1 MKTISIL
8 KRYKFEFILNLL
20 AIIFYFFIYENL
32 HFQLSEKI
40 MFSTPD
46 SISYLNVSKWI
57 DTGKISNSI
66 VIRPFLFPLILFFCL
81 KIGYLTIWCFNLIL
95 WIISY
100 NLIYLTV
107 IIITKNKKYAVLSTL
122 IFITNISLITMSFHA
137 LTELT
142 ATFLISLFCHILV
155 KYRFEENKIKT
166 FHFLI
171 IILIILSLIKPVF
184 FYFTIF
190 FGLFMLIKGYLN
202 IYFHKPKLLFLLILI
217 TSPLLVQTS
226 INKTLFNTFSI
237 SKIGNQTITDYFLSD
252 GIIHLKKKNRNDA
265 RNIARRMNK
274 DEKFELL
281 INNKMLYLR
290 IFKNNIIEN
299 IKSSSNFL
307 NYPKGSIS
315 HKMYEV
321 MIDLNNIYFKIHFI
335 FAFLIPFSMIK
346 PFKYNLI
353 KRSLIVT
360 IYSLLIF
367 ILITSGVSNRQGD
380 RLILPSIGCWP
391 ALYSIVLF
399 LIFNN
404 KNLFFRKI
412 RFI

>member
-142 ATFLISLFCHILV
+142 ATF
-155 KYRFEENKIKT
+155 YNG
-166 FHFLI
+166 
-171 IILIILSLIKPVF
+171 P
-184 FYFTIF
+184 IF
-190 FGLFMLIKGYLN
+190 M
-202 IYFHKPKLLFLLILI
+202 
-217 TSPLLVQTS
+217 
-226 INKTLFNTFSI
+226 
-237 SKIGNQTITDYFLSD
+237 
-252 GIIHLKKKNRNDA
+252 
-265 RNIARRMNK
+265 
-274 DEKFELL
+274 
-281 INNKMLYLR
+281 
-290 IFKNNIIEN
+290 
-299 IKSSSNFL
+299 
-307 NYPKGSIS
+307 
-315 HKMYEV
+315 
-321 MIDLNNIYFKIHFI
+321 
-335 FAFLIPFSMIK
+335 
-346 PFKYNLI
+346 YNLFQ
-353 KRSLIVT
+353 S
-360 IYSLLIF
+360 
-367 ILITSGVSNRQGD
+367 
-380 RLILPSIGCWP
+380 
-391 ALYSIVLF
+391 
-399 LIFNN
+399 
-404 KNLFFRKI
+404 
-412 RFI
+412 